1 MDLGYTWN
9 GGFVRMWGKGTAI
22 YSNWKRGFCYEL
34 VSLNLSYISD
44 RFRNTGHILK
54 CSAIYLQ
61 GRIKLD
67 VGGHVYTTS
76 LLTLTRESDSMLAA
90 MFSGRHEL
98 LKEEDGCVFID
109 RDGTHFR
116 SVTKCKNKVFKIYKF
131 LNALVQNFEVLEC
144 RCSEYKTS

>member
-1 MDLGYTWN
+1 MPEN
-9 GGFVRMWGKGTAI
+9 
-22 YSNWKRGFCYEL
+22 
-34 VSLNLSYISD
+34 IS
-44 RFRNTGHILK
+44 
-54 CSAIYLQ
+54 SAHAVTVYLQ

-98 LKEEDGCVFID
+98 IREEDGCVFID

-116 SVTKCKNKVFKIYKF
+116 
-131 LNALVQNFEVLEC
+131 
-144 RCSEYKTS
+144 